1 MWQSCLVANPC
12 LALLYPKQSLREAV
26 SPLCLPSLW
35 LPSGL
40 GARRVERQPAPAL
53 SWSIRRHFSISLAS
67 GCLPQ
72 LCVPFK
78 EICNHALKS
87 VCPLPCLSAGQELPH
102 ELFAIRLLFV
112 LECNETSAY
121 RAPQP
126 LWPAGKGLVRAARVP
141 PACSRMRKGLRS

>member
-1 MWQSCLVANPC
+1 MWQSYLVASPC

-40 GARRVERQPAPAL
+40 GVRCVEPQPAAQQPAPTL
-53 SWSIRRHFSISLAS
+53 SWSIRRHFSISSAS
-67 GCLPQ
+67 GRLLQ

-87 VCPLPCLSAGQELPH
+87 VCPLPCLSAGQELPRKP
-102 ELFAIRLLFV
+102 FAIRLLFV
-112 LECNETSAY
+112 LKCDKTSAY

-126 LWPAGKGLVRAARVP
+126 L
-141 PACSRMRKGLRS
+141 